1 MLLVKNSLSNNYL
14 IIVPIFNGEKY
25 IRQFYDRIPD
35 DYRSAVLFIDDGSTD
50 RTRKILESIGC
61 RFVAHGENRGKGA
74 ALLTGMDN
82 AQAMGAENIVVLDV
96 DLQHPPEL
104 IGTFLEFKPGELQI
118 AYRRDRKTMPIH
130 RKLSNFLTS
139 LFITVRTNTVIK
151 DSQCGFRAFPIQ
163 LGLSQKIG
171 ATGFQYESELLLK
184 AALSGYRIVHREI
197 PVIYDDEPSQMNNVT
212 DTLKFMI
219 LWFRSFFW

>member
-1 MLLVKNSLSNNYL
+1 MLLVHNSPSNKYL
-14 IIVPIFNGEKY
+14 IIVPVFNGEKY
-25 IRQFYDRIPD
+25 IRQFYDRVPD

-82 AQAMGAENIVVLDV
+82 AQARGIENVVVLDV

-118 AYRRDRKTMPIH
+118 AYRRDRKTMPMH

>member
-1 MLLVKNSLSNNYL
+1 LSLVNNSPSKNYL
-14 IIVPIFNGEKY
+14 IIVPIFNGVKY
-25 IRQFYDRIPD
+25 IRCFYDRVPE
-35 DYRSAVLFIDDGSTD
+35 DYCPALLFIDDGSTD
-50 RTRKILESIGC
+50 RTSTILESIGC
-61 RFVAHGENRGKGA
+61 RFVTHGVNRGKGA
-74 ALLTGMDN
+74 ALLTGMDI
-82 AQAMGAENIVVLDV
+82 ARIRGIENIVVLDV

-104 IGTFLEFKPGELQI
+104 IEKFLEFKTGEMQI
-118 AYRRDRKTMPIH
+118 AYRRDRKTMPLH

-151 DSQCGFRAFPIQ
+151 DSQCGFRAFPVR

-171 ATGFQYESELLLK
+171 AAGFQYESELLLK

>member
-1 MLLVKNSLSNNYL
+1 MLLVINSPSNNYL

-25 IRQFYDRIPD
+25 IRQFYDRVSKE
-35 DYRSAVLFIDDGSTD
+35 YRPAVLFIDDGSTD
-50 RTRKILESIGC
+50 HTHKILESIGC
-61 RFVAHGENRGKGA
+61 RFVTHRENRGKGA

-82 AQAMGAENIVVLDV
+82 ARARGIENIVVLDV
-96 DLQHPPEL
+96 DLQHTPEL

-118 AYRRDRKTMPIH
+118 AYRRNRKTMPIH

-139 LFITVRTNTVIK
+139 LFITVRKNTVIK

-171 ATGFQYESELLLK
+171 AAGFQYESELLLK

-197 PVIYDDEPSQMNNVT
+197 PVVYDDQPSQMNNVS
-212 DTLKFMI
+212 DTIKFMI

>member
-1 MLLVKNSLSNNYL
+1 MNNSLSNKYL

-25 IRQFYDRIPD
+25 IRRFYDRIPD
-35 DYRSAVLFIDDGSTD
+35 DYRPAVLFIDDGSTD

-61 RFVAHGENRGKGA
+61 RFVAHGENQGKGA
-74 ALLTGMDN
+74 ALLTGMEN
-82 AQAMGAENIVVLDV
+82 AQARGIENIVVLDV

-104 IGTFLEFKPGELQI
+104 IGTFLKFNPGELQI

-171 ATGFQYESELLLK
+171 AAGFQYESELLLK
-184 AALSGYRIVHREI
+184 AASGGYRIVHREI
-197 PVIYDDEPSQMNNVT
+197 PVIYDDEPSQMNNLT

-219 LWFRSFFW
+219 LWLRSFFW